1 MSKVITLSDW
11 LENSMPVF
19 QPKLIAPC
27 TRDFSRA
34 LSKLQVISWNSDWFI
49 APFAPVVIGRNNYLG
64 TGFST
69 VIGKPLYIHIFLSN
83 TKIRLCVDAYDV
95 RLHKCEAAQMN
106 GRVIVTV

>member
-1 MSKVITLSDW
+1 MDVESNNAKW
-11 LENSMPVF
+11 LAWKSHASFSTKTKP
-19 QPKLIAPC
+19 IAPC

-69 VIGKPLYIHIFLSN
+69 VIWKPLYIHIFLSN

-95 RLHKCEAAQMN
+95 RLHKW
-106 GRVIVTV
+106 TVV